1 MNQASPNI
9 HSVYYR
15 LIALWVLCEAM
26 LGGIIHGFKLPIS
39 GLFVGGAAAVIISL
53 IGYYVPTRGAIIKAT
68 VIVAVFKMVLSP
80 HSPLPA
86 YIAVF
91 FQGLL
96 GELLFINKR
105 WFKLS
110 CLLLAVIT
118 LIESALQ
125 RILVLTILY
134 GTTFWK
140 AVDQFLSKL
149 TGEKTITSY
158 SFYFATGYIILHIVA
173 GFFIGWFT
181 GLLPNKIRLWKR
193 DTVIIS
199 LPMETSNETAIPKEK
214 RKKIKTGLLVVWLLL
229 IALYIQS
236 ALPIGKPILS
246 SNDML
251 QVFIRSVLIVLGWY
265 LLVAPFA
272 SKLLQK
278 WLKKKQSEEQ
288 ATIKEVSH
296 AMPSVKHVVQQS
308 WLLSSSKKGLARFK
322 FFCRIL
328 TVNIIY
334 AA

>member
-1 MNQASPNI
+1 MHQAALNI
-9 HSVYYR
+9 SSIYYR

-39 GLFVGGAAAVIISL
+39 GLFVGGAAVIIISL
-53 IGYYVPTRGAIIKAT
+53 IGYYVPTKGSIIKAT
-68 VIVAVFKMVLSP
+68 IIVAVFKMMLSP

-110 CLLLAVIT
+110 CLLLAVLA
-118 LIESALQ
+118 LIESAIQ

-134 GTTFWK
+134 STTFWK
-140 AVDQFLSKL
+140 AVDQFLNKL

-158 SFYFATGYIILHIVA
+158 SVYFAIGYITMHIVA
-173 GFFIGWFT
+173 GFLIGWFA
-181 GLLPNKIRLWKR
+181 GALPKKISFWK
-193 DTVIIS
+193 DGTSIIS
-199 LPMETSNETAIPKEK
+199 SPVNPAIETSLPKKK
-214 RKKIKTGLLVVWLLL
+214 RKKWKSSLLIVWLVL

-236 ALPIGKPILS
+236 AVPIGKPILS
-246 SNDML
+246 TNDTL
-251 QVFIRSVLIVLGWY
+251 QVFLRSILIVLGWY
-265 LLVAPFA
+265 LLISPFA

-278 WLKKKQSEEQ
+278 WLKKKQQEEQ
-288 ATIKEVSH
+288 VSIKEVGYII
-296 AMPSVKHVVQQS
+296 PSVKYVVQQS
-308 WLLSSSKKGLARFK
+308 WSLSSTDKGLKRLK
-322 FFCRIL
+322 SFCRIL
-328 TVNIIY
+328 TVNIIH